1 MGRRER
7 EEAALETLARKVWGD
22 SYYERYRREHGRRPR
37 RLGAKASVVI
47 GVQLLVGGLV
57 LMLFPAAASA
67 HSSTIDITCSHV
79 RFNYVKFPSVP
90 VTSVE
95 VVTIDSSEFATK
107 TFAFNGPTATDTIPI
122 TVGNGMHT
130 VVATDQWTFDGAVR
144 GSANASLQLSD
155 CGSTTTTTTTTVPG
169 ATTTT
174 TVPGATTTTVPGATT
189 TTVPGATTT
198 TVPGA
203 TTTTTA
209 PSGSSTTTTEPGG
222 GTTTTAPG
230 GGTTTTIGTQGSTTT
245 VPGGS
250 STTFGSQGSTSPTT
264 GNTFSS
270 TMISGQGVQS
280 STTAAPLSGSLP
292 FTGSNG
298 RPFVGALVALGVGL
312 LALGLARLRAG
323 VDHN

>member
-7 EEAALETLARKVWGD
+7 EEAALKTLARKVWGD
-22 SYYERYRREHGRRPR
+22 SYYERYMREHGRRPR

-155 CGSTTTTTTTTVPG
+155 CGSTTTTTVPG

-174 TVPGATTTTVPGATT
+174 TVPGATTTTTTVPGATT
-189 TTVPGATTT
+189 TTTT

-230 GGTTTTIGTQGSTTT
+230 GGTTTTTTIGTQGSTTT

-270 TMISGQGVQS
+270 TMISGQGVQAS